1 MVKPRGQAM
10 VEFALVL
17 PILLL
22 LLAGG
27 VDLARAYFVGI
38 EMSNAAREASLY
50 IARGAPYGSSSA
62 YAAVL
67 PPSGT
72 YSGCPASGGGSE
84 GPAVDAG
91 CSSFAGSVL
100 SCPSN
105 ELVWTISPTS
115 LPTQTPP
122 SPTNDS
128 FLVTVHATCHLDMLT
143 PLLPAAVT
151 VSGTSSSWVIQP

>member
-1 MVKPRGQAM
+1 M

-17 PILLL
+17 PVLLL

-50 IARGAPYGSSSA
+50 MARGAPYPSSSA
-62 YAAVL
+62 YAAFL
-67 PPSGT
+67 PPGGS
-72 YSGCPASGGGSE
+72 YSGCPTTEGGAE
-84 GPAVDAG
+84 GPAVDAA
-91 CSSFAGSVL
+91 CSSFAGTIL

-105 ELVWTISPTS
+105 ELHWTFSPTS

-122 SPTNDS
+122 SPTTDS
-128 FLVTVHATCHLDMLT
+128 FLVTVRATCHLDMLT
-143 PLLPAAVT
+143 PLLPAVLT
-151 VSGTSSSWVIQP
+151 VSGTSTSWVIQP

>member
-1 MVKPRGQAM
+1 M

-50 IARGAPYGSSSA
+50 LAREAPYASGPS
-62 YAAVL
+62 YAAEL
-67 PPSGT
+67 PPGGA
-72 YSGCPASGGGSE
+72 YSGCPATAGGSE
-84 GPAVDAG
+84 GPAIDAG
-91 CSSFAGSVL
+91 CSSFAGSIL

-105 ELVWTISPTS
+105 ELHWTISPTS
-115 LPTQTPP
+115 LPAQTPP
-122 SPTNDS
+122 SPGTDS
-128 FLVTVHATCHLDMLT
+128 SLVTVHATCNLDMLT

-151 VSGTSSSWVIQP
+151 VSGTSTSWMIQP